1 MPLVKMISGVY
12 GLPER
17 GSITRKDRQSGP
29 FEVSQAEAERIVGL
43 GIAAYVAMSAPDT
56 DNNAK
61 INENPQNLSPVEN
74 VEPTECNITP
84 EEENPSEGENEVVP
98 DEKPEFDE
106 NSSATFLRALGKQ
119 LGLTFPIG
127 TTKAEMVAELNRY
140 YADDSDKGPGSD
152 VEELI

>member
-1 MPLVKMISGVY
+1 MSLVKIISGVY

-17 GSITRKDRQSGP
+17 GLIIRKDRQSKS

-43 GIAAYVAMSAPDT
+43 GIAAYAEMSAPDT
-56 DNNAK
+56 DNNAQISEK
-61 INENPQNLSPVEN
+61 PQNLSPAAGV
-74 VEPTECNITP
+74 NITP
-84 EEENPSEGENEVVP
+84 EEENPSESENEGIS

-106 NSSATFLRALGKQ
+106 NSPAPFLRALGKQ
-119 LGLTFPIG
+119 LGLKFPIG

-140 YADDSDKGPGSD
+140 YADDGDKEPGSD